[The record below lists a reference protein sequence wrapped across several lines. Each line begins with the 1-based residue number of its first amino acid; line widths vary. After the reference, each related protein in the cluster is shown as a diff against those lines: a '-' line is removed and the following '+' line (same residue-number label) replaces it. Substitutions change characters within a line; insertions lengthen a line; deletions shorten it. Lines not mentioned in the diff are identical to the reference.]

1 MIEGL
6 KDKVVIV
13 TGGGHG
19 IGRAYCHGF
28 GVAGAKVVVVDI
40 DAPAAEK
47 VAGEIVQQFDGK
59 ALAAKVDVANEAS
72 TKDMAK
78 LALDKFS
85 RIDILINNAAIFAT
99 IPMNRGGIDTID
111 PAEWDRMM
119 AVNLKG
125 LFFCCRAVL
134 PAMRRQKSGKII
146 NISSGT
152 ALNGSAGRI
161 HYVTSKAGVIGFTRT
176 LAREVGDDNINVN
189 AIAPGSTLSEDN
201 PSEEVLKMRGARV
214 GDRCLKRVQLPKDLV
229 GTMLFL
235 ASPLSDFM
243 TGQTVAVDGVSLFY
257 NKGRLFH
264 DTVPTS
270 HDRRRR
276 YQDPLSRSRQRA
288 GSGPA
293 PRRRVRRLRRDHL
306 ARQYCRARGTIS
318 CRRTGYSR
326 LGRNR

>member
-19 IGRAYCHGF
+19 IGRAYCLGF
-28 GVAGAKVVVVDI
+28 GGAGARVVVADI
-40 DAPAAEK
+40 DEPAATK
-47 VAGEIVQQFDGK
+47 VAKEVNTQTDARSLSI
-59 ALAAKVDVANEAS
+59 KVDVANEAS
-72 TKDMAK
+72 TQMMVKTI
-78 LALDKFS
+78 LDQYG
-85 RIDILINNAAIFAT
+85 RIDILVNNAAIFAT

-134 PAMRRQKSGKII
+134 PAMRTQKSGKIV

-201 PSEEVLKMRGARV
+201 PTEEILKMRGARV
-214 GDRCLKRVQLPKDLV
+214 ADRCLKRVQLPKDLV
-229 GTMLFL
+229 GTVLFL
-235 ASPLSDFM
+235 SSPLSDFM
-243 TGQTVAVDGVSLFY
+243 TGQTVAVDGGANFL
-257 NKGRLFH
+257 
-264 DTVPTS
+264 
-270 HDRRRR
+270 
-276 YQDPLSRSRQRA
+276 
-288 GSGPA
+288 
-293 PRRRVRRLRRDHL
+293 
-306 ARQYCRARGTIS
+306 
-318 CRRTGYSR
+318 
-326 LGRNR
+326 